1 MKIEQLHLNHRE
13 TLQPLLKSISS
24 PISEYSFANLYLF
37 RGIHQYHVIFDKEI
51 LISGIT
57 YDSQSYLMPTFH
69 INKENIG
76 FVIDKMAD
84 FDFLF
89 PVDESWLEDFDPSIF
104 TFSFKKGDMDY
115 VYLSDK
121 MKTYRGRRL
130 HKKRNLMKQFLEYYE
145 HVEFGLTQDRIPDA
159 LAILDVWQSETGLH
173 KEQTDYEPCKE
184 ALTINEELCLCG
196 IIYYADDE
204 PAGFILGEELNT
216 ETFVLHF
223 VKAKK
228 KFKGIYQYM
237 YNSFANLL
245 PVRYKYLNYEQDL
258 DKEALRI
265 AKSSYLP
272 DIMIKKYRVS
282 LKNRDK

>member
-1 MKIEQLHLNHRE
+1 MTIEPLTLKHKE
-13 TLQPLLKSISS
+13 TLKPLLKSIGS

-37 RGIHQYHVIFDKEI
+37 RGVHQYKVIVEDEI
-51 LISGIT
+51 FISGIT
-57 YDSQSYLMPTFH
+57 YDRQTYLMPTFKVT
-69 INKENIG
+69 KEKVSILTKKMSG
-76 FVIDKMAD
+76 FDC
-84 FDFLF
+84 LF
-89 PVDESWLEDFDPSIF
+89 PIDESWLQHFDPEVF
-104 TFSFKKGDMDY
+104 DFSLKEGDMDY
-115 VYLSDK
+115 VYYSDK

-130 HKKRNLMKQFLEYYE
+130 HKKRNLMKQFLESYN
-145 HVEFGLTQDRIPDA
+145 HVEFGLTKDKIPDA
-159 LAILDVWQSETGLH
+159 LTILDAWQIDSGLNT
-173 KEQTDYEPCKE
+173 EQTDYEPCKE
-184 ALTINEELCLCG
+184 ALTLNDELCLCG
-196 IIYYADDE
+196 IIYYAEDE

-245 PVRYKYLNYEQDL
+245 PTRYKYLNYEQDL
-258 DKEALRI
+258 DKEALRL

-282 LKNRDK
+282 LKKGD

>member
-1 MKIEQLHLNHRE
+1 MKIEPLDLKHRE
-13 TLQPLLKSISS
+13 TLQPLLKSLSS

-37 RGIHQYHVIFDKEI
+37 RGVHRYHVMFNSEIF
-51 LISGIT
+51 ISGVT
-57 YDSQSYLMPTFH
+57 YDSQSYLMPTFRVT
-69 INKENIG
+69 KANID
-76 FVIDKMAD
+76 FVIQQMKG
-84 FDFLF
+84 FDCLF
-89 PVDESWLEDFDPSIF
+89 PIDESWLEDFDPSIF
-104 TFSFKKGDMDY
+104 NFSFKEGDMDY
-115 VYLSDK
+115 VYMADK

-130 HKKRNLMKQFLEYYE
+130 HKKRNLMKQFLETYT
-145 HVEFGLTQDRIPDA
+145 HVEFGLTVDKLPDA
-159 LAILDVWQSETGLH
+159 LSILDVWQEETGLNQD
-173 KEQTDYEPCKE
+173 QTDYEPCKE
-184 ALTINEELCLCG
+184 ALNMNEELCLCG

-204 PAGFILGEELNT
+204 PAGFVLGEELNP

-258 DKEALRI
+258 DKEALRF

-272 DIMIKKYRVS
+272 DIKLKKYRVS
-282 LKNRDK
+282 LKD